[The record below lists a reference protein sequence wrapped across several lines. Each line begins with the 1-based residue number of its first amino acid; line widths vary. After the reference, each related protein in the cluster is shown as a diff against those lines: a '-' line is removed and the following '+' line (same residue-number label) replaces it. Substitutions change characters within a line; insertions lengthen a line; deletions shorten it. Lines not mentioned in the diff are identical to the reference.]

1 MKRPI
6 LCCFDIDGTLAEKMD
21 PYDESMASLLS
32 LRAHPNT
39 VRLVASALALD
50 HAEVMFCTGRSK
62 SAYGATWRWLNRH
75 LGIARIGKRVSLV
88 CRPNETPLDAIPQFK
103 LSELVQ
109 AIRRQPEKL
118 AELRCYDDSV
128 ANLRLMQ
135 TLRPMVTQLRLFRVE
150 DGVATAWTM

>member
-6 LCCFDIDGTLAEKMD
+6 LYCFDIDGTLAEPMQQYEET
-21 PYDESMASLLS
+21 PERLLA
-32 LRAHPNT
+32 LRAHPNV

-50 HAEVMFCTGRSK
+50 NAEVMFCTGRSK
-62 SAYGATWRWLNRH
+62 NAYGATWRWLNRH
-75 LGIARIGKRVSLV
+75 LSLARLNKRVTLT
-88 CRPNETPLDAIPQFK
+88 CRPPETPLDAIPQFK

-128 ANLRLMQ
+128 QNLRIFQ
-135 TLRPMVTQLRLFRVE
+135 TLRPMVTKLNLYRIE
-150 DGVATAWTM
+150 DGVATAWGT

>member
-6 LCCFDIDGTLAEKMD
+6 LCCFDIDGTLAERME
-21 PYDESMASLLS
+21 PYDESPAALLA
-32 LRAHPNT
+32 LRPHPNC

-62 SAYGATWRWLNRH
+62 RAYGATWRWLNRH
-75 LGIARIGKRVSLV
+75 LGIARMNKRVSLV
-88 CRPNETPLDAIPQFK
+88 CRPPETPLDAIPQYK
-103 LSELVQ
+103 LAELVQ
-109 AIRRQPEKL
+109 AIRRQPQKL

-135 TLRPMVTQLRLFRVE
+135 TLRPIVTALRLYRVE
-150 DGVATAWTM
+150 DGIATAWTM

>member
-6 LCCFDIDGTLAEKMD
+6 LCCFDIDGTLCERMER
-21 PYDESMASLLS
+21 YDEAAEALLA
-32 LRAHPNT
+32 LRPHPNT
-39 VRLVASALALD
+39 IRLVAGALALD

-62 SAYGATWRWLNRH
+62 AAYGPTWRWLNRQ
-75 LGIARIGKRVSLV
+75 LGIAHLNKRVSLV
-88 CRPNETPLDAIPQFK
+88 CRPAETPLDSIPQYK

-118 AELRCYDDSV
+118 AELRCYDDTV

-135 TLRPMVTQLRLFRVE
+135 TLRPLVTELRLYRVE
-150 DGVATAWTM
+150 DGVATAWVL